1 MLKIKSR
8 YIIKQI
14 FENISEKKNLQIIN
28 YNKQLQKLLDIS
40 IKDYKEY
47 NQIEIELIPIAHHK
61 KEDKFIN
68 RLNKDKSFIHI
79 YINNNKRKEFNCCRL
94 ENKTKISKIRIV
106 IDNEIKS
113 LKGLFK
119 NCECLEEI
127 NIIKCKRKDIND
139 TSEMLYGCKNLNK
152 LNIFNLKTDKV
163 TDMSYMFSECSS
175 LKILELSNFNTS
187 NVTNMQNM
195 FEKCS
200 NLTQLNLNNFNTSNV
215 IYMNDMFSECS
226 SLNSIN

>member
-8 YIIKQI
+8 YIINLI
-14 FENISEKKNLQIIN
+14 FENISEEKYLRLIK
-28 YNKQLQKLLDIS
+28 YNKKIQNILDKS
-40 IKDYKEY
+40 LKDYKEY
-47 NQIEIELIPIAHHK
+47 NQIEIELIPISNYK
-61 KEDKFIN
+61 NEDKFIN

-79 YINNNKRKEFNCCRL
+79 YLNIYFNNYTNNYKRREFNCCRL
-94 ENKTKISKIRIV
+94 ESKTKISRIRII

-139 TSEMLYGCKNLNK
+139 MSEIFYGCKNLNK
-152 LNIFNLKTDKV
+152 LNLLNLKTDKV

-175 LKILELSNFNTS
+175 LKSIDLSNFNTS

-200 NLTQLNLNNFNTSNV
+200 NLIKCYL
-215 IYMNDMFSECS
+215 YE
-226 SLNSIN
+226 